1 MKISCENPEEEY
13 NYTLSDIPEDR
24 ILTVEAVNKQYT
36 ESPFSGVKSASF
48 SVDKG
53 QIVVI
58 VGESGSGKSTLLKLV
73 YGLMSPESGFVFFRH
88 EQVRGPEKKLIPG
101 HDAMKM
107 VTQDFSLNSYA
118 KVYDNIASMLPN
130 TNLAYKSSK
139 TQEMLSLMRITH
151 LAQKRVIDLSGG
163 EQQRVAIAK
172 AIVTEPAVLLM
183 DEPFSHVDTVLKSH
197 LRADIRRLS
206 RELGI
211 TVVIV
216 SHDPADGLSMADKMI
231 VMRRGEVVEQGNP
244 KELYYQPTSLYTA
257 RLLSDCNVLSKT
269 EAEALNLQARGT
281 LAIFPENI
289 QIDRD
294 GTGDFM
300 VKDIFFKGFYNEIL
314 IEKAGVSLRALVT
327 EAVKVSIG
335 NKVAAIIKDFR
346 DFESAD

>member
-13 NYTLSDIPEDR
+13 NYTLSDIPDHR
-24 ILTVEAVNKQYT
+24 MITVEAVSKKYAEN
-36 ESPFSGVKSASF
+36 PFSGVKSASF
-48 SVDKG
+48 TIDKG

-73 YGLMSPESGFVFFRH
+73 YGLMSPDSGFVFFKH

-101 HDAMKM
+101 HDSMKM

-130 TNLAYKSSK
+130 TNLAYKASK
-139 TQEMLSLMRITH
+139 TEEMLALMRIKD

-231 VMRRGEVVEQGNP
+231 VMRRGEVVEQGRP
-244 KELYYQPTSLYTA
+244 KDLYYQPTSLYTA
-257 RLLSDCNVLSKT
+257 RLLSDCNVLSST
-269 EAEALNLQARGT
+269 EAAALDLHTTGT

-289 QIDRD
+289 RIDQSKAGDYIVRD
-294 GTGDFM
+294 
-300 VKDIFFKGFYNEIL
+300 VFFKGFYNEIL
-314 IEKAGVSLRALVT
+314 VEKAGVSLRVLIT
-327 EAVKVSIG
+327 ETVKVSVG
-335 NKVAAIIKDFR
+335 DKVEITIEDFR
-346 DFESAD
+346 EFISAN